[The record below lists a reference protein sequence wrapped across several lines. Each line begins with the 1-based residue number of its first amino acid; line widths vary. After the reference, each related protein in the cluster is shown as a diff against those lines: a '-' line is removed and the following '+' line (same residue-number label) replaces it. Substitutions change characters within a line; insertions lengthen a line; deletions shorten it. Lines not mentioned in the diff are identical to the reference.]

1 MFHRHCSSS
10 MRTYSYKT
18 TNNGDDDNDDDVD
31 IDTRRDRQLSDYRP
45 HTPLIMVTSHG
56 GGGEQA
62 HATAGDTGSGKKTP
76 RSSGR
81 LQSRSLDPLDFFS
94 NSTNVV
100 RHTYYYY
107 YLL

>member
-1 MFHRHCSSS
+1 

-18 TNNGDDDNDDDVD
+18 TNDDDDDDVD

-56 GGGEQA
+56 GGGDSSEQA
-62 HATAGDTGSGKKTP
+62 KTTASGTSGGEMTP
-76 RSSGR
+76 RRGNGR
-81 LQSRSLDPLDFFS
+81 LQSRSLDPLDFFA

-100 RHTYYYY
+100 RLKH
-107 YLL
+107 YLPALIL